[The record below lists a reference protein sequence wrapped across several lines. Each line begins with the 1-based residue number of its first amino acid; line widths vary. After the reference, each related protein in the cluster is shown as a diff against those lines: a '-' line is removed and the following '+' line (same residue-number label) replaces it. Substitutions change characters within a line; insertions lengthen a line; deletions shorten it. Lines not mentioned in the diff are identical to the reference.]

1 MIVSQIP
8 PGQGQQPHCLGIHS
22 RHGFIEFI
30 NLKSKKWLY
39 QHPRPFHGMFWT
51 VFIWL
56 KKKSNKCLAEHEHIS
71 IPKSQQTATLQG
83 SLNIYCKCHRDIS
96 MVKSIVCLLTLFP
109 CPHQPGRH
117 LPCGSTTSS
126 LHILFTHPSP
136 LLPTPPGFI
145 LWFSSS
151 VFCQVGYVIC
161 LLRYRK
167 TLVAPDDPCQ
177 DQMPEQKNFC

>member
-56 KKKSNKCLAEHEHIS
+56 KKKKYNKCFAEHEHIS
-71 IPKSQQTATLQG
+71 ISKSQQTATLQG

-109 CPHQPGRH
+109 CPPQPGRH

-126 LHILFTHPSP
+126 LRILFTHPRILSCLTSAP
-136 LLPTPPGFI
+136 SSSWLHPLVLVFSLLPGWI
-145 LWFSSS
+145 CYLSSK
-151 VFCQVGYVIC
+151 I
-161 LLRYRK
+161 
-167 TLVAPDDPCQ
+167 
-177 DQMPEQKNFC
+177 